1 MKTMIIG
8 LGPDY
13 NYPGDFHQWKL
24 DNTRYASNH
33 GASLI
38 SRALI
43 KQLAADYVDDFS
55 DIDNLNR
62 TYDACVIAFATHVT
76 SWRDVSE
83 YTSVIEKL
91 KMPVHAFSLGIQDYS
106 GSSTSVNNLHPSMV
120 RLLEIV
126 SDRSKYIGVRGNYTA
141 SILYKHGF
149 SNAVPI
155 GCPTL
160 YWPNDPK
167 FKITK
172 PSTFNNPAVVYHRTL
187 ARPELL
193 HLISNIPLIG
203 QDFLDEVVFTDN
215 LKEDKKLLNA
225 ELADM
230 KAQGAH
236 DEFINLI
243 KSYGYFPENFGTWF
257 KKIGEHDFILGS
269 RLHGCISALIRG
281 IPAVMIARDLRVREI
296 SEFFKIP
303 FVQSSRLHKYKSL
316 QELYDELD
324 FEGFNKCYEMRFNNY
339 VHLLEENGINHQI
352 TYSNKSMD
360 FVFNQND
367 LLTGIKILNQDFK
380 ELQRYESALKTAEIM
395 HKILNKLP
403 FAKSIG
409 NRLLK

>member
-126 SDRSKYIGVRGNYTA
+126 SDRSKYMTYT
-141 SILYKHGF
+141 LCKY
-149 SNAVPI
+149 
-155 GCPTL
+155 
-160 YWPNDPK
+160 
-167 FKITK
+167 
-172 PSTFNNPAVVYHRTL
+172 VYRFLSLSLSVYIYIYMYVCACIYIHRVT
-187 ARPELL
+187 
-193 HLISNIPLIG
+193 
-203 QDFLDEVVFTDN
+203 
-215 LKEDKKLLNA
+215 
-225 ELADM
+225 
-230 KAQGAH
+230 
-236 DEFINLI
+236 
-243 KSYGYFPENFGTWF
+243 
-257 KKIGEHDFILGS
+257 
-269 RLHGCISALIRG
+269 
-281 IPAVMIARDLRVREI
+281 
-296 SEFFKIP
+296 
-303 FVQSSRLHKYKSL
+303 
-316 QELYDELD
+316 
-324 FEGFNKCYEMRFNNY
+324 
-339 VHLLEENGINHQI
+339 
-352 TYSNKSMD
+352 
-360 FVFNQND
+360 
-367 LLTGIKILNQDFK
+367 
-380 ELQRYESALKTAEIM
+380 
-395 HKILNKLP
+395 
-403 FAKSIG
+403 
-409 NRLLK
+409 